1 MKNRILPKE
10 RKVLNFELIKSLEL
24 NLYYRKQVWKISLL
38 LLALTVGALSLLY
51 TNRLVKAIATEER
64 ERIELWA
71 EATRELAT
79 IEDTETDFSFIL
91 KVIQTNETIPVIV
104 TGEGGTI
111 LYHRNLD
118 KQRSTDSL
126 YLYKRLQTMKAENE
140 PIELELDEEQVQYI
154 FYGDSFIL
162 KLLIYYPFLQLLVAL
177 LFIVIAYLAF
187 SASRKAE
194 QNQVWLGLSK
204 ETAHQLGTPTSSLMA
219 LAELLR
225 EQQIDPQTQ
234 LELEK
239 DVQRLEKIT
248 DRFSKIG
255 SKPVLE
261 QVNLVEVIENGIEY
275 IRKRFSREV
284 SIKLVSPKSEILI
297 PLNVSLFDWVIENLC
312 KNAADSIEGAGNIS
326 IVIKENP
333 GMVHVDVSDD
343 GKGMPRALFKTVFK
357 PGFTTKNKGW
367 GLGLSLSKRII
378 EMYHGGKIFVLGSE
392 QNVKTTIRIILYK

>member
-1 MKNRILPKE
+1 MD
-10 RKVLNFELIKSLEL
+10 
-24 NLYYRKQVWKISLL
+24 LYHRKQVWKISLIVF
-38 LLALTVGALSLLY
+38 ALIVGAMSLLY
-51 TNRLVKAIATEER
+51 TSRLVKAIAVEER

-79 IEDTETDFSFIL
+79 IEDTEADFSFIL

-104 TGEGGTI
+104 TNEKGAI
-111 LYHRNLD
+111 LYHRNLNS
-118 KQRSTDSL
+118 QRENDSI
-126 YLYKRLQTMKAENE
+126 YLYKRLQKMKSENE
-140 PIELELDEEQVQYI
+140 PIELEIDEGQTQFI
-154 FYGDSFIL
+154 LYGDSFVL
-162 KLLIYYPFLQLLVAL
+162 KLLIYYPFLQLVVAV
-177 LFIVIAYLAF
+177 LFIIIAYLAF

-225 EQQIDPQTQ
+225 EQQIDSQTQ
-234 LELEK
+234 SELEK
-239 DVQRLEKIT
+239 DIQRLEKIT

-261 QVNLVEVIENGIEY
+261 KANLVEVIENGIDY
-275 IRKRFSREV
+275 IKKRFSKEV
-284 SIKLVSPKSEILI
+284 SIKLVSQKSEILI
-297 PLNVSLFDWVIENLC
+297 PLNISLFDWVIENLC
-312 KNAADSIEGAGNIS
+312 KNAVDSIEGAGNIS
-326 IVIKENP
+326 IVINEHA

-343 GKGMPRALFKTVFK
+343 GKGMARGLFRTVFK

-392 QNVKTTIRIILYK
+392 HHVKTTIRIVLYK

>member
-38 LLALTVGALSLLY
+38 ILALIVGALSLLY
-51 TNRLVKAIATEER
+51 TNRLVKAIAVEER

-79 IEDTETDFSFIL
+79 IEDTEADFSFIL
-91 KVIQTNETIPVIV
+91 RVIQTNETIPVIV
-104 TGEGGTI
+104 TGEDGAI

-118 KQRSTDSL
+118 KQKSTDSL
-126 YLYKRLQTMKAENE
+126 YLYKRLQKMKAENE
-140 PIELELDEEQVQYI
+140 PIQLELDEEQIQYI

-177 LFIVIAYLAF
+177 LFILVAYLAF

-225 EQQIDPQTQ
+225 EQQIDSQTQ
-234 LELEK
+234 SELEK
-239 DVQRLEKIT
+239 DIQRLEKIT

-261 QVNLVEVIENGIEY
+261 QANLVEVIEKGIEY

-284 SIKLVSPKSEILI
+284 SIKLVTQKSEILI

-333 GMVHVDVSDD
+333 GMVLVDVSDD
-343 GKGMPRALFKTVFK
+343 GKGMPRGLFKTVFK

-378 EMYHGGKIFVLGSE
+378 EMYHGGKIFVLWSE

>member
-1 MKNRILPKE
+1 MD
-10 RKVLNFELIKSLEL
+10 
-24 NLYYRKQVWKISLL
+24 LYHRKQVWKISLIVF
-38 LLALTVGALSLLY
+38 ALIVGAMSLLY
-51 TNRLVKAIATEER
+51 TSRLVKAIAVEER

-79 IEDTETDFSFIL
+79 IEDTEADFSFIL

-104 TGEGGTI
+104 TNEKGAI
-111 LYHRNLD
+111 LYHRNLNS
-118 KQRSTDSL
+118 QRENDSI
-126 YLYKRLQTMKAENE
+126 YLYKRLQKMKSENE
-140 PIELELDEEQVQYI
+140 PIELEIDEGQTQFI
-154 FYGDSFIL
+154 LYGDSFVL
-162 KLLIYYPFLQLLVAL
+162 KLLIYYPFLQLVVAV
-177 LFIVIAYLAF
+177 LFIIIAYLAF

-204 ETAHQLGTPTSSLMA
+204 ETAHQLGTPTSSLIA

-225 EQQIDPQTQ
+225 EQQIDSQTQ
-234 LELEK
+234 SELEK
-239 DVQRLEKIT
+239 DIQRLEKIT

-261 QVNLVEVIENGIEY
+261 KANLVEVIENGIDY
-275 IRKRFSREV
+275 IKKRFSKEV
-284 SIKLVSPKSEILI
+284 SIKLVSQKSEILI
-297 PLNVSLFDWVIENLC
+297 PLNISLFDWVIENLC
-312 KNAADSIEGAGNIS
+312 KNAVDSIEGAGNIS
-326 IVIKENP
+326 IVINEHA

-343 GKGMPRALFKTVFK
+343 GKGMARGLFRTVFK

-392 QNVKTTIRIILYK
+392 HHVKTTIRIVLYK

>member
-1 MKNRILPKE
+1 
-10 RKVLNFELIKSLEL
+10 L

-38 LLALTVGALSLLY
+38 VLALIVGSMSLLY
-51 TNRLVKAIATEER
+51 TNRLVKAIAVEER

-71 EATRELAT
+71 EATQELAT
-79 IEDTETDFSFIL
+79 VEDTESDFSFIL

-104 TGEGGTI
+104 TGKDGTI

-118 KQRSTDSL
+118 KQRSTDSH
-126 YLYKRLQTMKAENE
+126 YLYKRLQKMKAENE
-140 PIELELDEEQVQYI
+140 PIKLELDEEQIQYI
-154 FYGDSFIL
+154 YYGDSFIL
-162 KLLIYYPFLQLLVAL
+162 KLLIYYPFLQLFVAL
-177 LFIVIAYLAF
+177 LFIVVAYLAF

-234 LELEK
+234 IELEK
-239 DVQRLEKIT
+239 DIQRLEKIT

-261 QVNLVEVIENGIEY
+261 KANLVEVIANGIDY
-275 IRKRFSREV
+275 IRNRFSKEI
-284 SIKLVSPKSEILI
+284 SIKLVSQKPEILI

-312 KNAADSIEGAGNIS
+312 KNAADSIEGKGNIS
-326 IVIKENP
+326 IVINEVDR
-333 GMVHVDVSDD
+333 MVHVDVSDD
-343 GKGMPRALFKTVFK
+343 GKGIPRGLFKTVFK

-378 EMYHGGKIFVLGSE
+378 EIYHGGKIFVLGSE
-392 QNVKTTIRIILYK
+392 QNKKTTIRITLFK